1 MVNFVSAMFNLSTL
15 ARSFDFVELRVDEAL
30 RLYLETFRL
39 PGEAPL
45 ISLVLEQFADHWHV
59 RSKSNCI

>member
-1 MVNFVSAMFNLSTL
+1 MQCLIIEL
-15 ARSFDFVELRVDEAL
+15 PRSFDFVELRIDEAL

-59 RSKSNCI
+59 RSKANFSLMSY